1 MVIIAAGLLVAV
13 AIVLWRF
20 VLGNPE
26 EGGTSSR
33 GTPLYR
39 MRLDGFATIY
49 PSSCC
54 PKQPGVYPSTLLY
67 TGTADSGIFGLA

>member
-26 EGGTSSR
+26 EGGNFVPRNPALPDEARWLRHDLSFLLLPQTAR
-33 GTPLYR
+33 GIS
-39 MRLDGFATIY
+39 LDITIH
-49 PSSCC
+49 
-54 PKQPGVYPSTLLY
+54 GNRR
-67 TGTADSGIFGLA
+67 